1 MEFERERKIRIHLE
15 IAPLV
20 DIVLLLLIFFMLT
33 SNFIMQPGIKIT
45 LPRAKISR
53 PQQEDIVVFITKD
66 NRIYFNDREV
76 DIGELKD
83 ALKKKLEKSKK
94 KNVILKADEKIN
106 LGLAVKVMDIAKQAK
121 AENVVISTKIE
132 HQDTDT
138 L

>member
-1 MEFERERKIRIHLE
+1 MEFERERKIRMHLE

-33 SNFIMQPGIKIT
+33 SKFIMQPGIKIT
-45 LPRAKISR
+45 LPGAKTSR

-121 AENVVISTKIE
+121 AENLVISTKIE
-132 HQDTDT
+132 KDK